1 MDLPIGWI
9 YAIYAA
15 LGLVL
20 GLALERGRM
29 CFVSAFRDAIYF
41 RNPWLLNAVLISIGA
56 SAVAAALV
64 SLATGSEPLLLG
76 TSWYVFAGGLLFGFG
91 VALAGAC
98 ASGMVFRIP
107 EGYLANALELGGF
120 SAGILLWAGYLE
132 VPLSSSYGAPASIP
146 HLLGLPFYAYALLTG
161 TAFAALGIYLGK
173 YVPTK
178 GGPPSTSWTLDPRRA
193 WDPRLAGL
201 LIAGVQVAIF
211 AVNPNGL
218 LGFTAPFATFGAW
231 VLEGVNV
238 NMGSVPWVG
247 GSYLGVYPLLVLVV
261 MAFIGAGLGAHLGR
275 DFRVRLPR
283 KRRRML
289 QVILGGLLA
298 GLGAGIGLGC
308 NIGNFYAGFGLR
320 MDLASLLFAPGLV
333 SGIYLGIRVGSK
345 L

>member
-1 MDLPIGWI
+1 MALPMEWVYPV
-9 YAIYAA
+9 YAV

-29 CFVSAFRDAIYF
+29 CFVSAFRDVMYF
-41 RNPWLLNAVLISIGA
+41 RNPWLLNAVFISIGA
-56 SAVAAALV
+56 SAVAAAVV

-76 TSWYVFAGGLLFGFG
+76 TSWYVFVGGVMFGFG

-98 ASGMVFRIP
+98 ASGMLFRIP

-120 SAGILLWAGYLE
+120 SAGILIWAGYLF
-132 VPLSSSYGAPASIP
+132 VPLAGSYGAPASIP
-146 HLLGLPFYAYALLTG
+146 HILGLPFYVYALLTG
-161 TAFAALGIYLGK
+161 AGFTALGVYLGK
-173 YVPTK
+173 YVPTRA
-178 GGPPSTSWTLDPRRA
+178 GSSSTSWTLDPRRA

-201 LIAGVQVAIF
+201 VIAGVQIAIF
-211 AVNPNGL
+211 AINPSGL
-218 LGFTAPFATFGAW
+218 LGFTAPFATFGGW

-238 NMGSVPWVG
+238 NMNSVPWIG
-247 GSYLGVYPLLVLVV
+247 GYYLGVYPLLILTV
-261 MAFIGAGLGAHLGR
+261 MAFVGAGLGAQFGK
-275 DFRVRLPR
+275 DFKLRIPR
-283 KRRRML
+283 KRRRLL
-289 QVILGGLLA
+289 QALFGGLLA